1 MLGVFLNHSTF
12 FNLSLLFFLGVCIC
26 THIMQH
32 VWRPEDNLQELSF
45 SPPTVWVLGLSC
57 PYYTYSGPKFE
68 SHHPIKLHGKF
79 LFLLS
84 YLASSLFL
92 TFWDRVSHRAWVVS
106 TAWQCLAPAVPRPQV
121 LGVWTVYWFTDLLLS
136 HVCFFFRFIYFIC
149 MNVLF
154 PCMCVHHVHDCWI
167 LWNWCYKWLWD
178 TMWVLGTKL
187 RSSIGTL
194 SDLNGWAISP
204 NHFLCL

>member
-1 MLGVFLNHSTF
+1 M
-12 FNLSLLFFLGVCIC
+12 CIC
-26 THIMQH
+26 THYHAACLKARGQLTRAVYLLPLCGSWGSAVLTIHTVDPKLSPTTPSNFMENSFFCWAILPVH
-32 VWRPEDNLQELSF
+32 SSFFFEIGSLTEPELSLQ
-45 SPPTVWVLGLSC
+45 PGC
-57 PYYTYSGPKFE
+57 PK
-68 SHHPIKLHGKF
+68 
-79 LFLLS
+79 
-84 YLASSLFL
+84 
-92 TFWDRVSHRAWVVS
+92 
-106 TAWQCLAPAVPRPQV
+106 CLAAAVPHPQV

-136 HVCFFFRFIYFIC
+136 HVCFFFPFIYFMC

-154 PCMCVHHVHDCWI
+154 PCMCIHHVHDCWI

-194 SDLNGWAISP
+194 NDLNGWAISP

>member
-1 MLGVFLNHSTF
+1 
-12 FNLSLLFFLGVCIC
+12 
-26 THIMQH
+26 MQH
-32 VWRPEDNLQELSF
+32 VWRPEDNLQELFISSHCVGPGAQLSLLYIQWTQNWVPPPHQTSWKIPFSAEPSCQFTLPSF
-45 SPPTVWVLGLSC
+45 FEIGSLTEPELSLQPGC
-57 PYYTYSGPKFE
+57 PK
-68 SHHPIKLHGKF
+68 
-79 LFLLS
+79 
-84 YLASSLFL
+84 
-92 TFWDRVSHRAWVVS
+92 
-106 TAWQCLAPAVPRPQV
+106 CLAAAVPHPQV

-136 HVCFFFRFIYFIC
+136 HVCFFFPFIYFMC

-154 PCMCVHHVHDCWI
+154 PCMCIHHVHDCWI

-194 SDLNGWAISP
+194 NDLNGWAISP